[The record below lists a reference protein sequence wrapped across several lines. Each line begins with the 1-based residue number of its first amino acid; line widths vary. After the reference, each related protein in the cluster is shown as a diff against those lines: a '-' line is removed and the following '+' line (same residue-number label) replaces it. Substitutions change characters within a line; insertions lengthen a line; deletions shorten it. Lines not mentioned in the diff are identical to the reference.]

1 MKLYVH
7 DDFGRIV
14 GIVSY
19 NENLDHG
26 NSPYH
31 RGITRLRSG
40 EYVLI
45 DRVTGS
51 KIKPTLYLITELSK
65 QYWKLAAKI
74 YWMIPSLP
82 I

>member
-45 DRVTGS
+45 DSAGS
-51 KIKPTLYLITELSK
+51 NTKPTLCPITQLSK
-65 QYWKLAAKI
+65 PYWKLAARI
-74 YWMIPSLP
+74 YWMIPSLL

>member
-31 RGITRLRSG
+31 RVSLGCPHLEARL
-40 EYVLI
+40 L
-45 DRVTGS
+45 
-51 KIKPTLYLITELSK
+51 LLL
-65 QYWKLAAKI
+65 KL
-74 YWMIPSLP
+74 PD
-82 I
+82 